1 MKIPYGYYI
10 NENNEVNID
19 IDKAEAVKLIYDMY
33 IDNISLRKI
42 SEELSKRGFMSPSG
56 NAKWS
61 AQAIDNIISNKKYI
75 GIVSFERF
83 VDACF
88 AKEQRKS

>member
-1 MKIPYGYYI
+1 MKIPYGYFI
-10 NENNEVNID
+10 NDNNEVNVD
-19 IDKAEAVKLIYDMY
+19 GNKAEAVKLIFDMY

-42 SEELSKRGFMSPSG
+42 SDELSSRGFLSPSG
-56 NAKWS
+56 KNKWS

-75 GIVSFERF
+75 PIVTFERF

-88 AKEQRKS
+88 AKDRRKS